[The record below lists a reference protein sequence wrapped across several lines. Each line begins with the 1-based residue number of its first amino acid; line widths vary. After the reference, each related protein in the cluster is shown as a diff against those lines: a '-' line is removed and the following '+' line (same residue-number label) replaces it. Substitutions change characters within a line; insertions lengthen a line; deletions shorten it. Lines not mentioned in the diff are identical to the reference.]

1 MGTTTSTTSSGPQTF
16 GISVS
21 NNQFSPANRT
31 ITVGDT
37 IVWSFTEGTHTTTSN
52 GGLWNSGSKS
62 SGTSFSHQFNS
73 AGSFGYFCSFHS
85 SMTGTITV
93 NP

>member
-21 NNQFSPANRT
+21 NFQFSPANRT

-37 IVWSFTEGTHTTTSN
+37 IVWSFTGGTHTTTGN
-52 GGLWNSGSKS
+52 GGVWDSGVRSSGS
-62 SGTSFSHQFNS
+62 FSRQFNS
-73 AGSFGYFCSFHS
+73 AGSFGYVCSIHG